1 MAYNLRTKIFEQV
14 AKALEYLHGQ
24 HIIYRDLKS
33 ENVLVWELPPPFHH
47 QLHPRVD
54 VRLADYGNFTKN
66 TLFSLTLAYVRNACV

>member
-1 MAYNLRTKIFEQV
+1 MNLLLPTEALVHLQV

-47 QLHPRVD
+47 QPHPRVD
-54 VRLADYGNFTKN
+54 VRLADYG
-66 TLFSLTLAYVRNACV
+66 L